1 MDLSRQIVSD
11 ITIYNKYARYL
22 PNLKR
27 KETWD
32 EIVTRNKNYFVSK
45 YPQIKDE
52 LDWAYQFVY
61 DREVLPSMRG
71 LQFAGKALQMCP
83 NRIYNCAYAPV
94 DDLKIFSEFAF
105 LLLGGSGVGFSVQR
119 HHIRKLPVI
128 NKPNNKKR
136 TRYLIGDS
144 IEGWSDAINLLI
156 QTYFSGGHSIN
167 FDYSDIRPKGS
178 LLVTSGGKAPG
189 PAPLRECMVK
199 ILNILEN
206 KDNGDQLTSLEI
218 HDIIC
223 HIADAVYAGGIRR
236 AALISLFSYD
246 DEEMISCKNPIK
258 ITHNPQRYRANNSV
272 VFLRHKIKKEDFFN
286 FWKRVEQFNNGEPGI
301 FFTNDKDWGTNPCGE
316 IALRPFSFC
325 NLTELNGAIIKTQEE
340 LNNCSIAASIIA
352 TAQAGET
359 DFHYL
364 RPIWKENT
372 EKDSLIGIGI
382 TGIATGRILNLDL
395 KESAKL
401 VIDTNIKVARQIG
414 INPSSRCTTIKPS
427 GTTSLVLGTSS
438 GIHAWHSEYY
448 IRRVRLNKTEGIYS
462 YLKEKI
468 PQLLEDLIEDP
479 KNGAVACLPQKAPE
493 NSIYRTEDT
502 FDFLERVKK
511 VKSEWINSG
520 HVSGQ
525 NTNNV
530 SATISIKPNQ
540 WKKVG
545 EWMWKNKNN
554 FNGLSVFPIW
564 DKPFPQPPFE
574 EITKEKYEEM
584 YQYLQQ
590 IDLSEVVEL
599 EDTTNFTK
607 ELACAGGSCEIL

>member
-1 MDLSRQIVSD
+1 MDLSRQIASD

-22 PNLKR
+22 PDLKR

-71 LQFAGKALQMCP
+71 LQFAGKALQMSP

-94 DDLKIFSEFAF
+94 DDLKAFSEFAF

-128 NKPNNKKR
+128 NKPNNRKS
-136 TRYLIGDS
+136 TRFLIGDS

-316 IALRPFSFC
+316 VALRPFSFC
-325 NLTELNGAIIKTQEE
+325 NLAELNGGIIKTQEK
-340 LNNCSIAASIIA
+340 LNNCSTAASIIT

-372 EKDSLIGIGI
+372 EKDSLIGVGI
-382 TGIATGRILNLDL
+382 TGIATGTILDLDL
-395 KESAKL
+395 KSSAEL
-401 VIDTNIKVARQIG
+401 VRDTNIKIAKQIG

-511 VKSEWINSG
+511 VKNEWINSG

-554 FNGLSVFPIW
+554 FNGLSVFPVW
-564 DKPFPQPPFE
+564 DKPFAQPPFD